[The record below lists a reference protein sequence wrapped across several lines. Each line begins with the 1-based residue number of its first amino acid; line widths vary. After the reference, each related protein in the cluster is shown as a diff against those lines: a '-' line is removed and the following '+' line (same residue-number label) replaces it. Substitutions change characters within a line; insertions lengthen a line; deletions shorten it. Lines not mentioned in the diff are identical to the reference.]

1 MFTCSCQQTSC
12 LSLSIGNKKLSRL
25 YKNLILN
32 QVATEIAGLS
42 KASWSSLKQGRL
54 PWTGLQ
60 PFPLVLVNQKMRH
73 PSRV

>member
-12 LSLSIGNKKLSRL
+12 LSLSIGNKKLSRF

-42 KASWSSLKQGRL
+42 EASWSRQVTMDGFTNFSPSPGEPKNASSKSSL
-54 PWTGLQ
+54 
-60 PFPLVLVNQKMRH
+60 
-73 PSRV
+73 